1 MDNNL
6 IKAFASEEYLLLRW
20 LSQHQTQ
27 TNTISVVKFSQT
39 ELAKECNCS
48 PTTINKRMQ
57 LLQKCNCIKPYRK
70 KGNYLIT
77 ETGQQVIAK
86 MDEIESIIGGH
97 KNAVK

>member
-1 MDNNL
+1 LDNNL
-6 IKAFASEEYLLLRW
+6 IKVFASEEYLLLRW

-27 TNTISVVKFSQT
+27 TSTVSVVKFSQT
-39 ELAKECNCS
+39 ELAKECSCS

-77 ETGQQVIAK
+77 ETGQQIIA
-86 MDEIESIIGGH
+86 MMQEIEKIIEGYQYDQT
-97 KNAVK
+97 

>member
-6 IKAFASEEYLLLRW
+6 INVFASEEYLLLRW

-27 TNTISVVKFSQT
+27 TSTISVVKFSQT
-39 ELAKECNCS
+39 ELAKECSCS

-77 ETGQQVIAK
+77 ETGQQIIDK
-86 MDEIESIIGGH
+86 MDEIESIIGGR

>member
-6 IKAFASEEYLLLRW
+6 IKVFASDEYLLLRW

-39 ELAKECNCS
+39 ELAKECHCS

-77 ETGQQVIAK
+77 ETGQQIIAK
-86 MDEIESIIGGH
+86 MDEIETIIGGR
-97 KNAVK
+97 